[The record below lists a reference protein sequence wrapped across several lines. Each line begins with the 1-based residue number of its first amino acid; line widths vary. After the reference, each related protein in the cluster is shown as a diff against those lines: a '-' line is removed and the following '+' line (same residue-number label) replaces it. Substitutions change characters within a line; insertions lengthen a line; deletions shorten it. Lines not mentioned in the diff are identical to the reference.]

1 MPTAYTGRVISI
13 LVVMYIAISLLF
25 PRAPFSIFLPLSD
38 DPMSLEHN
46 LRPGIDMVGGTSL
59 VYEIVPPE
67 GQPATGLA
75 EEVATALKRRVDPNG
90 VLNLI
95 WRPQGD
101 TRLEIQLPLSSDSD
115 AATAARE
122 RFVAA
127 REALSQYVVPTRQ
140 VVRTVETSAGDDRAA
155 RLDELAMGSA
165 SRREAY
171 QAAAE
176 AYDALEAAR
185 DGGTIVAE
193 QAAQQAYNDAVNA
206 LASTNLTVE
215 QAQAAL
221 DAEASIR
228 AERLA
233 EFAERNSDFP
243 ARAEALDA
251 FVAAADEY
259 AQLRDEIADT
269 ATLKRLL
276 QGSGVLKFAILATDA
291 SQATVAEYLERL
303 QSVGPRYRADDE
315 FRWFEVERPAEF
327 GRPTFLGP
335 DGKQYTLAYHTEE
348 RTLDERDGEWGLAGA
363 RAQPDPQTGFRAVA
377 FTFDTAGGLLFGDL
391 TGPNVNR
398 PLAIILDD
406 RVISAPNLNSRI
418 SSSGTISG
426 GSSGFSEDEQMFLV
440 NTLNA
445 GALPARLS
453 EDPISERTVGPQLG
467 KDNLRAGFVACIA
480 GLIIV
485 AVFLIG
491 YYFISGVVAM
501 VAVLLNMVL
510 ILAGMAMLQA
520 TFTLPSVA
528 GIILSLGMS
537 VDANV
542 LIYERL
548 REEQERGLSIRMALR
563 NAYDRAFS
571 AILDSNVTTGITAA
585 ILYIFGSEEVKGFGL
600 TLLIGIFASLFTA
613 LFVTK
618 TIFGLLVDKFGLS
631 KLSDVPTK
639 LPKLNKALTPN
650 IDWMSKAPIFGAVS
664 GAIILG
670 GCILFGVYFAQGRIL
685 DIEFAG
691 GTTAQFS
698 LSEKMTT
705 GEVRD
710 ALENVDNAGQPDD
723 PLRDAQVV
731 SIEPSGGGA
740 EDTSYEVVVPEQ
752 DDAKVTAAIVE
763 RLGDRL
769 DVRQPSTFAGS
780 GNDVDFAQAELAQ
793 VFPVDADA
801 IDAGTIDGLPVDPD
815 LLAQASGGVA
825 VVLRDLS
832 PMLTADDL
840 QARIA
845 QQRLK
850 GQYNAEGLRGGVIV
864 ESEAFPADNAAVVLI
879 ANDRFSYDAA
889 NSDIVTAWEAELAA
903 PAWQVVKDAVANP
916 DELEK
921 VTNIGAAVAG
931 EFQRDA
937 TIAIVLSILAIMG
950 YIWIRFGDLKYST
963 ATVVALAHDTLF
975 CIAGIGYA
983 HLLAGWFLGDL
994 LLLDPFRLNLTMV
1007 AAILTVMGFSMN
1019 DTVVVFDRIREN
1031 RGKYGLLTRGV
1042 VNDSI
1047 NQTLSRTLLTG
1058 GTTLVTIAVMYAV
1071 GGPGIHGFTFAM
1083 LVGII
1088 TGTYSSIAIASPI
1101 LLIGKQQP
1109 ADEPATG
1116 LATA

>member
-1 MPTAYTGRVISI
+1 MPTAYTGRVLLI
-13 LVVMYIAISLLF
+13 VFVMYVAICSLF
-25 PRAPFSIFLPLSD
+25 PRAPFSVFLPLSNE
-38 DPMSLEHN
+38 PVSMEHN

-59 VYEIVPPE
+59 VYEIVPPP
-67 GQPATGLA
+67 GTPTSGLS

-101 TRLEIQLPLSSDSD
+101 TRLEIQLPLSTDSD
-115 AATAARE
+115 AANEARQDY
-122 RFVAA
+122 VAA
-127 REALSQYVVPTRQ
+127 REDLAQYVVPTRQ
-140 VVRTVETSAGDDRAA
+140 VVRVIESMAGEERSA

-165 SRREAY
+165 ARREAY
-171 QAAAE
+171 RVAAE

-193 QAAQQAYNDAVNA
+193 QAARTEYDAAVNA
-206 LASTNLTVE
+206 LGDTNLTVE
-215 QAQAAL
+215 QVQAAI
-221 DAEASIR
+221 DAEPTIR

-233 EFAERNSDFP
+233 QFAERNADFP
-243 ARAEALDA
+243 ERGAALDA
-251 FVAAADEY
+251 YVAAADEY
-259 AQLRDEIADT
+259 NELRNEIADT

-276 QGSGVLKFAILATDA
+276 QGSGVLKFAILATDI
-291 SQATVAEYLERL
+291 SPELYGEYAERL
-303 QSVGPRYRADDE
+303 ASVGPRPRAEDQY
-315 FRWFEVERPAEF
+315 RWFQVERPEEF
-327 GRPTFLGP
+327 GRGVQIGP
-335 DGKQYTLAYHTEE
+335 DGNAYALAYNTDE
-348 RTLDERDGEWGLAGA
+348 RTLDERDGEWGLAS
-363 RAQPDPQTGFRAVA
+363 AQRQSDERGFRAVG

-391 TGPNVNR
+391 TGPNVDR

-406 RVISAPNLNSRI
+406 SIISAPQLNGRI
-418 SSSGTISG
+418 TSNGQITG
-426 GSSGFSEDEQMFLV
+426 GQTGFSEAEQKFLV

-501 VAVLLNMVL
+501 VAVLLNMVI

-542 LIYERL
+542 LIFERL
-548 REEQERGLSIRMALR
+548 REEQLRGLSIRMALR

-585 ILYIFGSEEVKGFGL
+585 ILFIFGSEEVKGFGL

-613 LFVTK
+613 LYVTK
-618 TIFGLLVDKFGLS
+618 TIFGLMVDKFGL
-631 KLSDVPTK
+631 KGLTDVPKVFPKWNK
-639 LPKLNKALTPN
+639 LLTPDIN
-650 IDWMSKAPIFGAVS
+650 WMSKAPIFAGIS
-664 GAIILG
+664 GLIILG
-670 GCILFGVYFAQGRIL
+670 GCILFGVYFSQGRIL

-691 GTTAQFS
+691 GTTAQFT
-698 LSEKMTT
+698 LKEPMQT

-710 ALENVDNAGQPDD
+710 ALEDVPNSGEPDD

-731 SIEPSGGGA
+731 SIEPSA
-740 EDTSYEVVVPEQ
+740 TLADDTVYEVVVPEQ
-752 DDAKVTAAIVE
+752 DDAAVTAAIVE

-769 DVRQPSTFAGS
+769 SVRQPSTFVGSDAGY
-780 GNDVDFAQAELAQ
+780 AQAELAQ
-793 VFPVDADA
+793 VFPIDSDA
-801 IDAGTIDGLPVDPD
+801 ISDGSIAGLPIDPD
-815 LLAQASGGVA
+815 LLAQTSGGVA
-825 VVLRDLS
+825 VVLKDLS
-832 PMLTADDL
+832 PMLDADEL
-840 QARIA
+840 RARIV

-864 ESEAFPADNAAVVLI
+864 ETEAFPGENAAVVLLG
-879 ANDRFSYDAA
+879 NDRFRYDAA
-889 NSDIVTAWEAELAA
+889 NTEVIEAWEAQLAS
-903 PAWQVVKDAVANP
+903 PAWDVVVDAVANP

-921 VTNIGAAVAG
+921 VTNIGAAVAS

-950 YIWIRFGDLKYST
+950 YIWVRFGDLKYST

-983 HLLAGWFLGDL
+983 HLLSSSFIGDL

-1031 RGKYGLLTRGV
+1031 RGKYGLLTRQV
-1042 VNDSI
+1042 VNNSI

-1058 GTTLVTIAVMYAV
+1058 GTTLVTIAVMYTF

-1083 LVGII
+1083 LIGII

-1101 LLIGKQQP
+1101 LLLGKQEQPPEQP
-1109 ADEPATG
+1109 ATSG